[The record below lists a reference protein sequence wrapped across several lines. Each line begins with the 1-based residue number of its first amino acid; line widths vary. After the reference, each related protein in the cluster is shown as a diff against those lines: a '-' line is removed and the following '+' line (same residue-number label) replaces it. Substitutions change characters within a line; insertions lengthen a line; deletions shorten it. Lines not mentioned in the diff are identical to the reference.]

1 MSISQSLQDIELLV
15 NQIEMANEWQKNLK
29 KTKFDK
35 VIYPIGAF
43 SVVAACLYGVWQ
55 GISIEFSLE
64 IMAIKLWLSL
74 MSVPLCGWV
83 TYLSISAF
91 MKKKYK
97 DNRWDM
103 WMEFIENTR
112 TQQAKEYRKH
122 FVQMLKDQNISPDD
136 PVIQRLQSLDKD
148 IPLSKK
154 FWRKCMH
161 IVKEKELEKPWGP
174 IVEGKVSVSVDTY
187 SAQSSESVP
196 QNFKL

>member
-91 MKKKYK
+91 M
-97 DNRWDM
+97 NRHTNPKM
-103 WMEFIENTR
+103 IN
-112 TQQAKEYRKH
+112 
-122 FVQMLKDQNISPDD
+122 N
-136 PVIQRLQSLDKD
+136 
-148 IPLSKK
+148 
-154 FWRKCMH
+154 
-161 IVKEKELEKPWGP
+161 
-174 IVEGKVSVSVDTY
+174 
-187 SAQSSESVP
+187 
-196 QNFKL
+196 